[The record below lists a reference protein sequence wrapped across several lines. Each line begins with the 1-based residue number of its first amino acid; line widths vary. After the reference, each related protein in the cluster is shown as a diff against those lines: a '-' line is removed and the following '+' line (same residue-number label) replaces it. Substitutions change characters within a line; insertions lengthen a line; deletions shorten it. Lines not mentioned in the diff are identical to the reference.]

1 MRVNSEGNFYIAVPC
16 EALANIN
23 IYTALCAPCNERVAQ
38 VVEFVSG
45 AKAFECAAYDT
56 LFVREHERTVG
67 ALPFLSLEQFPNVWQ
82 HIQASERGKGFR
94 ASNKDSFG
102 KEIDIRPAERE
113 RLATSNARIEVKL
126 EQIAHIVVFD
136 LTEKFALFCDG
147 ERLTDLCAVFD
158 GFCLFHNI
166 RFNEVEAE
174 SLVEAV
180 IEDVK
185 SVLPHAGGVDLRESL
200 IDRESAEM

>member
-1 MRVNSEGNFYIAVPC
+1 MSCKP
-16 EALANIN
+16 LANIDVN
-23 IYTALCAPCNERVAQ
+23 AAFCAPCNKRVAQ

-45 AKAFECAAYDT
+45 AKTLEYLAYIA
-56 LFVREHERTVG
+56 LFIGEHERTVG
-67 ALPFLSLEQFPNVWQ
+67 ALPFLPLEQFPNVWQ
-82 HIQASERGKGFR
+82 HIQASERRKGFR
-94 ASNKDSFG
+94 ASDKDSFG

-113 RLATSNARIEVKL
+113 SLATPYARIEVKL

-136 LTEKFALFCDG
+136 LTEKFALFCNG
-147 ERLTDLCAVFD
+147 ERLADLCAVFD

-174 SLVEAV
+174 SLVETV

-185 SVLPHAGGVDLRESL
+185 SVLPHAGGVDLRERL